1 MGSDC
6 LVNLSHEVDS
16 FVQGDDDSVAMLN
29 IIGGQQAAFAVLEP
43 LFADL

>member
-1 MGSDC
+1 VGSDC

-16 FVQGDDDSVAMLN
+16 FVQGDDSAVMLN